1 MVSLF
6 PESNSYLVVAVALCS
21 LWAGGDRR
29 SRLSTNSQRLRAI
42 ALRGLCGGWLEPAE
56 IGLVRCSPPE
66 RLMRTPPII
75 PAEEF
80 GQAALLFDAVGRRTQ
95 IDPFV
100 LDGPPRALDEDVI
113 VAAPAPVHADLDPVM
128 RTVAAVWPGRSDTQY
143 FAPAETRAFC
153 ISARRVKNH
162 PSKTS

>member
-1 MVSLF
+1 MVLLWRCEACGQPPTCGQGGGNAERF
-6 PESNSYLVVAVALCS
+6 PGLSMGTALAGS
-21 LWAGGDRR
+21 GGDRR

-75 PAEEF
+75 PVEEL
-80 GQAALLFDAVGRRTQ
+80 GEAALLFDAVGRRTQ

-100 LDGPPRALDEDVI
+100 LDGPPQALDEDVV
-113 VAAPAPVHADLDPVM
+113 VAAPAPVHADLDPVIPQ
-128 RTVAAVWPGRSDTQY
+128 RLRKLVAA
-143 FAPAETRAFC
+143 ELRALVG
-153 ISARRVKNH
+153 IEDIGL
-162 PSKTS
+162 